1 MYMVYGMRH
10 SLSPKSYKG
19 RSGEY
24 AFSQRGLRNSSIITS
39 TLIVAIWFIRSTI
52 SLAAVRLSDFV
63 GCNIVGSGSDYLVT
77 EKKNKRYLIEIKEYT
92 IKELKRSATPYG
104 SDI

>member
-19 RSGEY
+19 LSGEY
-24 AFSQRGLRNSSIITS
+24 AFSQRGLRNSSIIMS
-39 TLIVAIWFIRSTI
+39 TLMVAIWFIRSTI

-92 IKELKRSATPYG
+92 IKELKRSTTPYG

>member
-1 MYMVYGMRH
+1 MVYGMRH

-24 AFSQRGLRNSSIITS
+24 AFSQRGLRNSSIIMS

>member
-1 MYMVYGMRH
+1 
-10 SLSPKSYKG
+10 
-19 RSGEY
+19 
-24 AFSQRGLRNSSIITS
+24 
-39 TLIVAIWFIRSTI
+39 
-52 SLAAVRLSDFV
+52 VRLSDFV

-92 IKELKRSATPYG
+92 VKELKRSTTPYG